1 MSLSNPQNLKEWIDH
16 ILSEIPEQDL
26 LHQASVIASQK
37 FQDTL
42 EEEGYAPSDLLTL
55 YRTMALRMKRTG
67 IRVPRQISGTSVD
80 YASLLEQAQLEKQLE
95 GSLIDDEDLD

>member
-1 MSLSNPQNLKEWIDH
+1 MSLSNPKNLKEWVDH

-37 FQDTL
+37 FQDSL
-42 EEEGYAPSDLLTL
+42 EEEGYVSSDLLTI

-67 IRVPRQISGTSVD
+67 VRVPRQIAGTSVD

-95 GSLIDDEDLD
+95 SSLIDDGDLG